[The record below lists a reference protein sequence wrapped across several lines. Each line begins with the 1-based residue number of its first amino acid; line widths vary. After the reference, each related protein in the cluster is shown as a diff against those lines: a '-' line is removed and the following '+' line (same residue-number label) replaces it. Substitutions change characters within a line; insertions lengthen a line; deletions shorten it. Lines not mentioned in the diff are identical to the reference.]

1 MTSKLLDRLIDISDL
16 TYESGYITSPITNTN
31 NKIIFADDI
40 ASGRPCKLVD
50 EFIIKKINPY
60 YSNTHSNA
68 TCGIMMKDMIAK
80 TRDIIRHVMNLTD
93 NHKIFFSGNGCT
105 GAINHLVNKIDFMKH
120 SKVFIHTTPF
130 EHHSNFLPWKE
141 KINDLTK
148 MGVFNVKGSGRSV
161 QHQMIHTSDVLEL
174 DIKHYISKLNSE
186 LENETDKNTRLDI
199 FSLTACSNVTGKRYD
214 LLYSDLW
221 TFIKAKRDTGH
232 HIYMLLDCACIAPY
246 VDLDLSRSD
255 GVYFSGH
262 KFLGG
267 QCTPGIL
274 IINSDLIEISHP
286 YEPGGGCVEKADDRC
301 TVYKSDP
308 EMREMGGTPNVVG
321 IIRLGYSMMIKK
333 SIDDIIHNNE
343 LILSKYI
350 TQKMI
355 DLEDKYNNFKVIG
368 LRERSL
374 EDLPIF
380 PVTIKGLHYNF
391 ITVLFNDL
399 FGIQTRGGVSCCG
412 TLGRICKDEMSV
424 DGWCRITFG
433 YLLKV
438 SDIKKI
444 LEGLEFIIIKG
455 AEYKNYYHYDENKNL
470 FVAKDT

>member
-1 MTSKLLDRLIDISDL
+1 MLLDRLIDVSDL
-16 TYESGYITSPITNTN
+16 TYESAHITSPITHIDNT
-31 NKIIFADDI
+31 IIFADDI
-40 ASGRPCKLVD
+40 ASGRPCKMVD
-50 EFIIKKINPY
+50 EFIIKKVNPY

-68 TCGIMMKDMIAK
+68 TCGIIMKDMITK
-80 TRDIIRHVMNLTD
+80 TREIIRHVMNLSD

-105 GAINHLVNKIDFMKH
+105 GAINHLVNKIDFMKYT
-120 SKVFIHTTPF
+120 KVFIHTTPF

-148 MGVFNVKGSGRSV
+148 MGIFNVEGSDRSA
-161 QHQMIHTSDVLEL
+161 QHRMIYTQGFMDL
-174 DIKHYISKLNSE
+174 DIKKYIKVLKTE
-186 LENETDKNTRLDI
+186 LETETNKNTRLDI

-214 LLYSDLW
+214 LLYSELW
-221 TFIKAKRDTGH
+221 SFIKSKRSEGH
-232 HIYMLLDCACIAPY
+232 HIYLLLDCACIAPY
-246 VDLDLSRSD
+246 VNLDLSKSD

-286 YEPGGGCVEKADDRC
+286 YEPGGGCVEKADDKC
-301 TVYKSDP
+301 TVYKTDP
-308 EMREMGGTPNVVG
+308 ETREMGGTPNIVG
-321 IIRLGYSMMIKK
+321 IIRLGYSLMVRK

-343 LILSKYI
+343 IVLAEYV

-355 DLEDKYNNFKVIG
+355 ELEDKYNNFKVVG
-368 LRERSL
+368 LRERSYR
-374 EDLPIF
+374 DLPVF
-380 PVTIKGLHYNF
+380 PVIIKGLHYNF

-399 FGIQTRGGVSCCG
+399 FGVQTRGGVSCCG
-412 TLGRICKDEMSV
+412 TLGRICKDKMSV

-433 YLLKV
+433 YLLKK

-444 LEGLEFIIIKG
+444 LEGLEFIIVKG
-455 AEYKNYYHYDENKNL
+455 EKYKKYYYYDEKKNL
-470 FVAKDT
+470 FAAKSKAV